1 LAAARLRAR
10 IRVRWSFTILIILLV
25 PAMQKVCAAAARAER
40 ANCLKQTGLARL
52 APVLSWSMVVTM
64 GVLLCCLGASGCGK
78 SAPRELEAKVRL
90 NKLLHLYQA
99 YVEKNKKGPPN
110 EEALRAFGHKLSPKE
125 RDEYLIGDDLDTI
138 FISPRD
144 NQKYIIKYNLMLDPG
159 AASQAVAWEATS
171 QNGRRFVALSMGYT
185 EEYDDETFQQYKK

>member
-1 LAAARLRAR
+1 MRYILTFLGVGVIGIGIINGIQKMREAAAR
-10 IRVRWSFTILIILLV
+10 IECT
-25 PAMQKVCAAAARAER
+25 
-40 ANCLKQTGLARL
+40 NNLKQIGLARL
-52 APVLSWSMVVTM
+52 APVLSRSMVVTM
-64 GVLLCCLGASGCGK
+64 LILLCCLGASGCGR
-78 SAPRELEAKVRL
+78 SAPREPEAKVRL
-90 NKLLHLYQA
+90 AKLHRLYQV
-99 YVEKNKKGPPN
+99 YVEKNKHGPPN

-144 NQKYIIKYNLMLDPG
+144 NQKYVLKYNLRLDPG

-171 QNGRRFVALSMGYT
+171 QNGKRYVALSIGYI